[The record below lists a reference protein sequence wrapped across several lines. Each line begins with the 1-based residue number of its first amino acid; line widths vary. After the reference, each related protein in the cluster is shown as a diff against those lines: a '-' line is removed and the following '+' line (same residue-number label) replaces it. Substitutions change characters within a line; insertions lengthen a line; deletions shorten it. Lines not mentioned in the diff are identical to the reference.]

1 MEQMVYSFHLGSDK
15 NRKSISKSN
24 SKNNISG
31 TSSLSNNAIQ
41 NARQL
46 TKVDKHNYRKYDND
60 QNLIEIVRG
69 TSSLFEDVRNLYLKE
84 FEEARLE
91 YNKEQENKGRNDR
104 KITDYFKKISDNTK
118 NDLACEI
125 IIELGDKKYW
135 DTKDDKFKH
144 KMTNVFKEQLNDLQ
158 ELVPDFKIASAII
171 HYDETSPHL
180 HVVGVPIKYK
190 SKNGMSKQVGKGDVF
205 TRDSLRTIQDKM
217 RTLCIAS
224 FNKEYGL
231 NNILKKKEK
240 GRNKDI
246 NVKDMTN
253 YQAMKEELNKNKEAL
268 EIASKKS
275 SELDK
280 TTNDI
285 KDTINNLKK
294 APIVKNTYTIS
305 ESDRNK
311 IIDYVDKVQDTNK
324 DFKKT
329 EMLSVT
335 LNNVDTEL
343 QENREKIKI
352 LTENNKALT
361 LKVDTL
367 SKNID
372 NKNKE
377 IKELKNDNKHLQEM
391 VDYFKNLFRRLVK
404 FIKNKMFGKEKE
416 REDYWKVSKDMYE
429 HGIFS
434 DETIESI
441 KDDYV
446 WNKEN
451 DKHKDKGRDD
461 FEL

>member
-1 MEQMVYSFHLGSDK
+1 MSELSYSLHLSSDK
-15 NRKSISKSN
+15 NRKPS
-24 SKNNISG
+24 SKNMAKNNTSG
-31 TSSLSNNAIQ
+31 STSLSNNAIQ
-41 NARQL
+41 NAKQL
-46 TKVDKHNYRKYDND
+46 SRVDKHNYRKYDN
-60 QNLIEIVRG
+60 NSELIEIIKG
-69 TSSLFEDVRNLYLKE
+69 TTSLYEDVKNLYLEE

-280 TTNDI
+280 TTNDM

>member
-1 MEQMVYSFHLGSDK
+1 MSELSYSLHLSSDK
-15 NRKSISKSN
+15 NRKPS
-24 SKNNISG
+24 SKNMAKNNTSG
-31 TSSLSNNAIQ
+31 STSLSNNAIQ
-41 NARQL
+41 NAKQL
-46 TKVDKHNYRKYDND
+46 SRVDKHNYRKYDN
-60 QNLIEIVRG
+60 NSELIEIIKG
-69 TSSLFEDVRNLYLKE
+69 TTSLYEDVKNLYLEE

-180 HVVGVPIKYK
+180 HIVGVPIKYK

>member
-1 MEQMVYSFHLGSDK
+1 MSELSYSLHLSSDK
-15 NRKSISKSN
+15 NRKPS
-24 SKNNISG
+24 SKNMAKNNTSG
-31 TSSLSNNAIQ
+31 STSLSNNAIQ
-41 NARQL
+41 NAKQL
-46 TKVDKHNYRKYDND
+46 SRVDKHNYRKYDN
-60 QNLIEIVRG
+60 NSELIEIIKG
-69 TSSLFEDVRNLYLKE
+69 TTSLYEDVKNLYLEE

-171 HYDETSPHL
+171 QYDETSPHL

>member
-1 MEQMVYSFHLGSDK
+1 MNELSYSLHLSSDK
-15 NRKSISKSN
+15 NRKPS
-24 SKNNISG
+24 SKNMAKNNTSG
-31 TSSLSNNAIQ
+31 STSLSNNAIQ
-41 NARQL
+41 NAKQL
-46 TKVDKHNYRKYDND
+46 SRVDKHNYRKYDN
-60 QNLIEIVRG
+60 NNELIEIIKG
-69 TSSLFEDVRNLYLKE
+69 TASLYEDVKNLYLEE
-84 FEEARLE
+84 FEEARIE

-180 HVVGVPIKYK
+180 HIVGVPIKSK
-190 SKNGMSKQVGKGDVF
+190 NKNGMSKQVGKGDVF

-231 NNILKKKEK
+231 NNILKTKEK

-253 YQAMKEELNKNKEAL
+253 YQAMKEELNKNKETL

-275 SELDK
+275 NELDK

-285 KDTINNLKK
+285 KYTINNLKK

-311 IIDYVDKVQDTNK
+311 IIEYVDKVEDTNK

-329 EMLSVT
+329 QMLSVT

-352 LTENNKALT
+352 LTENNKALS

-367 SKNID
+367 SKNVD

-377 IKELKNDNKHLQEM
+377 IKELEQENKYLNEM
-391 VDYFKNLFRRLVK
+391 VDYFKNLFSRLVK
-404 FIKNKMFGKEKE
+404 FIKNKMFGKDKE

-434 DETIESI
+434 DDTIESI
-441 KDDYV
+441 KDDYI

-451 DKHKDKGRDD
+451 EKHKDKERDD
-461 FEL
+461 FEI

>member
-1 MEQMVYSFHLGSDK
+1 MSELSYSLHLSSDK
-15 NRKSISKSN
+15 NRKPS
-24 SKNNISG
+24 SKNMAKNNTSG
-31 TSSLSNNAIQ
+31 STSLSNNAIQ
-41 NARQL
+41 NAKQL
-46 TKVDKHNYRKYDND
+46 SRVDKHNYRKYDN
-60 QNLIEIVRG
+60 NSELIEIIKG
-69 TSSLFEDVRNLYLKE
+69 TTSLYEDVKNLYLEE

-171 HYDETSPHL
+171 HYDETSPHM
-180 HVVGVPIKYK
+180 HIVGIPIKYK

-294 APIVKNTYTIS
+294 ASIVKNTYTIS

-404 FIKNKMFGKEKE
+404 FIKNNMFGKEKE

>member
-1 MEQMVYSFHLGSDK
+1 MSELSYSLHLSSDK
-15 NRKSISKSN
+15 NRKPS
-24 SKNNISG
+24 SKNMAKNNTSG
-31 TSSLSNNAIQ
+31 STSLSNNAIQ
-41 NARQL
+41 NAKQL
-46 TKVDKHNYRKYDND
+46 SRVDKHNYRKYDN
-60 QNLIEIVRG
+60 NSELIEIIKG
-69 TSSLFEDVRNLYLKE
+69 TTSLYEDVKNLYLEE

-294 APIVKNTYTIS
+294 APRVKNTYTIS

>member
-1 MEQMVYSFHLGSDK
+1 MNELSYSLHLSSDK
-15 NRKSISKSN
+15 NRKPS
-24 SKNNISG
+24 SKNMAKNNTSG
-31 TSSLSNNAIQ
+31 STSLSNNAIQ
-41 NARQL
+41 NAKQL
-46 TKVDKHNYRKYDND
+46 SRVDKHNYRKYDN
-60 QNLIEIVRG
+60 NSELIEIIKG
-69 TSSLFEDVRNLYLKE
+69 TTSLYEDVKNLYLEE
-84 FEEARLE
+84 FEDARLE
-91 YNKEQENKGRNDR
+91 YNKEQVSKGRNDR
-104 KITDYFKKISDNTK
+104 TITDYFKKISDNSK

-135 DTKDDKFKH
+135 DIKDDKFKH

-180 HVVGVPIKYK
+180 HIVGVPIKYK
-190 SKNGMSKQVGKGDVF
+190 NKNGMSKQVGKGDVF

-224 FNKEYGL
+224 FNKEYGF

-253 YQAMKEELNKNKEAL
+253 YLAMKEELNKNKETL

-280 TTNDI
+280 ITSDI

-311 IIDYVDKVQDTNK
+311 IIEYVDKVDDTNK

-377 IKELKNDNKHLQEM
+377 IKELKSDNKHLQEM
-391 VDYFKNLFRRLVK
+391 VDYFKNLFSRLVE
-404 FIKNKMFGKEKE
+404 FIKNKMFGKDKE

-434 DETIESI
+434 DDIIESI

-461 FEL
+461 YEL

>member
-1 MEQMVYSFHLGSDK
+1 MNELSYSLHLGSDK
-15 NRKSISKSN
+15 NRKPS
-24 SKNNISG
+24 SKNMAKNNASG
-31 TSSLSNNAIQ
+31 STSLSNNAIQ
-41 NARQL
+41 NAKQL
-46 TKVDKHNYRKYDND
+46 SRVDKHNYRKYDN
-60 QNLIEIVRG
+60 NSELIEIIKG
-69 TSSLFEDVRNLYLKE
+69 TTSLYDDVKNLYLEE

-118 NDLACEI
+118 NDLACES

-180 HVVGVPIKYK
+180 HIVGVPIKYK
-190 SKNGMSKQVGKGDVF
+190 NKNGMSKQVGKGDVF
-205 TRDSLRTIQDKM
+205 TRDSLRIIQDKM
-217 RTLCIAS
+217 RTMCIAS

-253 YQAMKEELNKNKEAL
+253 YQAMKEELNKNKKAL

-275 SELDK
+275 NELDK

-305 ESDRNK
+305 ESDKNK
-311 IIDYVDKVQDTNK
+311 IIEYVDKVEDTNK

-329 EMLSVT
+329 EMLSIT

-352 LTENNKALT
+352 LTENNKALS

-377 IKELKNDNKHLQEM
+377 IKELKSDNKHLEEM
-391 VDYFKNLFRRLVK
+391 VDYFKNLFSRLVK

-416 REDYWKVSKDMYE
+416 REDYWKVSKDMHE

-434 DETIESI
+434 DVTIESI

>member
-1 MEQMVYSFHLGSDK
+1 
-15 NRKSISKSN
+15 
-24 SKNNISG
+24 
-31 TSSLSNNAIQ
+31 
-41 NARQL
+41 
-46 TKVDKHNYRKYDND
+46 
-60 QNLIEIVRG
+60 
-69 TSSLFEDVRNLYLKE
+69 
-84 FEEARLE
+84 
-91 YNKEQENKGRNDR
+91 
-104 KITDYFKKISDNTK
+104 
-118 NDLACEI
+118 
-125 IIELGDKKYW
+125 
-135 DTKDDKFKH
+135 
-144 KMTNVFKEQLNDLQ
+144 MTNVFKEQLNDLQ
-158 ELVPDFKIASAII
+158 ELVPDFKIASGII

-180 HVVGVPIKYK
+180 HIVGVPIKNK
-190 SKNGMSKQVGKGDVF
+190 NKNGMSKQVGKGDVF

-253 YQAMKEELNKNKEAL
+253 YQAMKEELNKNKETL

-275 SELDK
+275 NELDK
-280 TTNDI
+280 TTNGI

-294 APIVKNTYTIS
+294 VIKNTYLIS

-311 IIDYVDKVQDTNK
+311 IIDYVDKVNDVNK

-329 EMLSVT
+329 EILSVT
-335 LNNVDTEL
+335 LNIVDTEL

-352 LTENNKALT
+352 LTENNKALS

-372 NKNKE
+372 SKNKE
-377 IKELKNDNKHLQEM
+377 IKELKQDNKHLQEM
-391 VDYFKNLFRRLVK
+391 VDYFKNLFSRLVK

-416 REDYWKVSKDMYE
+416 RDDYWKVSKDMYE

-434 DETIESI
+434 DDTIESI

-446 WNKEN
+446 RNKKN
-451 DKHKDKGRDD
+451 DKHNEKDCDD
-461 FEL
+461 FEI

>member
-1 MEQMVYSFHLGSDK
+1 MSELSYSLHLSSDK
-15 NRKSISKSN
+15 NRKPS
-24 SKNNISG
+24 SKNMAKNNTSG
-31 TSSLSNNAIQ
+31 STSLSNNAIQ
-41 NARQL
+41 NAKQL
-46 TKVDKHNYRKYDND
+46 SRVDKHNYRKYDN
-60 QNLIEIVRG
+60 NSELIEIIKG
-69 TSSLFEDVRNLYLKE
+69 TTSLYEDVKNLYLEE

-324 DFKKT
+324 DFKKA

>member
-1 MEQMVYSFHLGSDK
+1 MSELSYSLHLSSDK
-15 NRKSISKSN
+15 NRKPS
-24 SKNNISG
+24 SKNMAKNNTSG
-31 TSSLSNNAIQ
+31 STSLSNNAIQ
-41 NARQL
+41 NAKQL
-46 TKVDKHNYRKYDND
+46 SRVDKHNYRKYDN
-60 QNLIEIVRG
+60 NSELIEIIKG
-69 TSSLFEDVRNLYLKE
+69 TTSLYEDVKNLYLEE

-180 HVVGVPIKYK
+180 HIVGVPIKYK

-205 TRDSLRTIQDKM
+205 TRDSLRIIQDKM
-217 RTLCIAS
+217 RVLCIAS
-224 FNKEYGL
+224 FNKEYDL

-253 YQAMKEELNKNKEAL
+253 YQAMKEELNKNKKAL

-275 SELDK
+275 NELDK

-285 KDTINNLKK
+285 KNTINNLKK

-311 IIDYVDKVQDTNK
+311 IIEYIDKVDNTNK

-434 DETIESI
+434 DETIDSI

>member
-1 MEQMVYSFHLGSDK
+1 MNELSYSLHLSSDK
-15 NRKSISKSN
+15 NRKPS
-24 SKNNISG
+24 SKNMAKNNASG
-31 TSSLSNNAIQ
+31 STSLSNNAIQ
-41 NARQL
+41 NAKQL
-46 TKVDKHNYRKYDND
+46 SRVDKHNYRKYDN
-60 QNLIEIVRG
+60 NSKLIEIIKG
-69 TSSLFEDVRNLYLKE
+69 TTSLYEDVKNLYLEE

-91 YNKEQENKGRNDR
+91 YNKKQEDKGRNDR

-135 DTKDDKFKH
+135 DTKDDKFKY

-180 HVVGVPIKYK
+180 HIVGVPIKYK

-205 TRDSLRTIQDKM
+205 TRDSLRVIQDKM
-217 RTLCIAS
+217 RTMCIAS

-253 YQAMKEELNKNKEAL
+253 YQAMKEELNKNKETL
-268 EIASKKS
+268 KIASKKS

-311 IIDYVDKVQDTNK
+311 IIEYVDKVQEINK

-372 NKNKE
+372 NKSKE
-377 IKELKNDNKHLQEM
+377 IKELKSENKHLQEM
-391 VDYFKNLFRRLVK
+391 VDYFKNLFSRLVK
-404 FIKNKMFGKEKE
+404 FIKNKMFGKDKE

-434 DETIESI
+434 DDTIESI
-441 KDDYV
+441 KDDYI

>member
-1 MEQMVYSFHLGSDK
+1 MSELSYSLHLSSDK
-15 NRKSISKSN
+15 NRKPS
-24 SKNNISG
+24 SKNMAKNNTSG
-31 TSSLSNNAIQ
+31 STSLSNNAIQ
-41 NARQL
+41 NAKQL
-46 TKVDKHNYRKYDND
+46 SRVDKHNYRKYDN
-60 QNLIEIVRG
+60 NSELIEIIKG
-69 TSSLFEDVRNLYLKE
+69 TTSLYEDVKNLYLEE

-171 HYDETSPHL
+171 HYDETSPHI

>member
-1 MEQMVYSFHLGSDK
+1 MSELSYSLHLSSDK
-15 NRKSISKSN
+15 NRKPS
-24 SKNNISG
+24 SKNMAKNNTSG
-31 TSSLSNNAIQ
+31 STSLSNNAIQ
-41 NARQL
+41 NAKQL
-46 TKVDKHNYRKYDND
+46 SRVDKHNYRKYDN
-60 QNLIEIVRG
+60 NSELIEIIKG
-69 TSSLFEDVRNLYLKE
+69 TTSLYEDVKNLYLE
-84 FEEARLE
+84 EYEEARLE

>member
-1 MEQMVYSFHLGSDK
+1 MSELSYSLHLSSDK
-15 NRKSISKSN
+15 NRKPS
-24 SKNNISG
+24 SKNMAKNNTSG
-31 TSSLSNNAIQ
+31 STSLSNNAIQ
-41 NARQL
+41 NAKQL
-46 TKVDKHNYRKYDND
+46 SRVDKHNYRKYDN
-60 QNLIEIVRG
+60 NSELIEIIKG
-69 TSSLFEDVRNLYLKE
+69 TTSLYEDVKNLYLEE

-180 HVVGVPIKYK
+180 HIVGVPIKYK

-253 YQAMKEELNKNKEAL
+253 YQAMKEELNKNKETL

-275 SELDK
+275 NELDK

-294 APIVKNTYTIS
+294 VIKNTYLIS

-311 IIDYVDKVQDTNK
+311 IIDYVDKVNDVNTNK

>member
-1 MEQMVYSFHLGSDK
+1 MNELSYSLHLSSDK
-15 NRKSISKSN
+15 NRKPS
-24 SKNNISG
+24 SKNMAKNNASG
-31 TSSLSNNAIQ
+31 STSLYNNAIQ
-41 NARQL
+41 NAKQL
-46 TKVDKHNYRKYDND
+46 SRVDKHNYRKYDN
-60 QNLIEIVRG
+60 NSELIEIIKG
-69 TSSLFEDVRNLYLKE
+69 TTSLYKDVKNLYLEE
-84 FEEARLE
+84 FEDARLE

-104 KITDYFKKISDNTK
+104 KLTDYFKKISDNTK

-180 HVVGVPIKYK
+180 HIVGVPIKYK
-190 SKNGMSKQVGKGDVF
+190 NKNGMSKQVGKGDVF

-275 SELDK
+275 LELDK
-280 TTNDI
+280 NTNDI

-311 IIDYVDKVQDTNK
+311 IIEYVDKVDDTNK

-329 EMLSVT
+329 EMLSVN
-335 LNNVDTEL
+335 LNNVNTEL

-377 IKELKNDNKHLQEM
+377 IKELKSDNKHLQEM
-391 VDYFKNLFRRLVK
+391 VDYFKNLFSRLVK
-404 FIKNKMFGKEKE
+404 FIKNKMFGKDKE
-416 REDYWKVSKDMYE
+416 REDYWKISKDMYE

-434 DETIESI
+434 DDTIESI

-451 DKHKDKGRDD
+451 DKQKDKSRDD

>member
-1 MEQMVYSFHLGSDK
+1 MSELSYSLHLSSDK
-15 NRKSISKSN
+15 NRKPS
-24 SKNNISG
+24 SKNMAKNNTSG
-31 TSSLSNNAIQ
+31 STSLSNNAIQ
-41 NARQL
+41 NAKQL
-46 TKVDKHNYRKYDND
+46 SRVDKHNYRKYDN
-60 QNLIEIVRG
+60 NSELIEIIKG
-69 TSSLFEDVRNLYLKE
+69 TTSLYEDVKNLYLEE

-253 YQAMKEELNKNKEAL
+253 YQAMKEELNKDKEAL

-280 TTNDI
+280 TTNGI

>member
-1 MEQMVYSFHLGSDK
+1 MSELSYSLHLSSDK
-15 NRKSISKSN
+15 NRKPS
-24 SKNNISG
+24 SKNMAKNNTSG
-31 TSSLSNNAIQ
+31 STSLSNNAIQ
-41 NARQL
+41 NAKQL
-46 TKVDKHNYRKYDND
+46 SRVDKHNYRKYDN
-60 QNLIEIVRG
+60 NSELIEIIKG
-69 TSSLFEDVRNLYLKE
+69 TTSLYEDVKNLYLEE

-311 IIDYVDKVQDTNK
+311 IIEYVDKVDDTNK

-335 LNNVDTEL
+335 LNNVNTEL

-377 IKELKNDNKHLQEM
+377 IKELKSDNKHLQEM
-391 VDYFKNLFRRLVK
+391 VDYFKNLFSRLVK
-404 FIKNKMFGKEKE
+404 FIKNKMFGKDKE
-416 REDYWKVSKDMYE
+416 REDYWKISKDMYE

-434 DETIESI
+434 DDTIESI

>member
-1 MEQMVYSFHLGSDK
+1 MSELSYSLHLSSDK
-15 NRKSISKSN
+15 NRKPS
-24 SKNNISG
+24 SKNMAKNNTSG
-31 TSSLSNNAIQ
+31 STSLSNNAIQ
-41 NARQL
+41 NAKQL
-46 TKVDKHNYRKYDND
+46 SRVDKHNYRKYDN
-60 QNLIEIVRG
+60 NSELIEIIKG
-69 TSSLFEDVRNLYLKE
+69 TTSLYEDVKNLYLEE

-118 NDLACEI
+118 NDLVCEI

-253 YQAMKEELNKNKEAL
+253 YQAMKEELNKDKEAL

-377 IKELKNDNKHLQEM
+377 IIVLKNDNNQLQEM
-391 VDYFKNLFRRLVK
+391 VDYFYYLFRRLVK

>member
-1 MEQMVYSFHLGSDK
+1 MNELSYSLHLSSDK
-15 NRKSISKSN
+15 NRKPS
-24 SKNNISG
+24 SKNMAKNNASG
-31 TSSLSNNAIQ
+31 STSLSNNAIQ
-41 NARQL
+41 NAKQL
-46 TKVDKHNYRKYDND
+46 SRVDKHNYRKYDN
-60 QNLIEIVRG
+60 NSELIEIIKG
-69 TSSLFEDVRNLYLKE
+69 TTSLYKDVKNLYLEE
-84 FEEARLE
+84 FEDARLE

-180 HVVGVPIKYK
+180 HIVGVPIKYK
-190 SKNGMSKQVGKGDVF
+190 NKNGMSKQVGKGDVF

-275 SELDK
+275 LELDK
-280 TTNDI
+280 NTNDI

-311 IIDYVDKVQDTNK
+311 IIEYVDKVDDTNK

-335 LNNVDTEL
+335 LNNVNTEL

-377 IKELKNDNKHLQEM
+377 IKELKSDNKHLQEM
-391 VDYFKNLFRRLVK
+391 VDYFKNLFSRLVK
-404 FIKNKMFGKEKE
+404 FIKNKMFGKDKE
-416 REDYWKVSKDMYE
+416 REDYWKISKDMYE

-434 DETIESI
+434 DDTIESI

-451 DKHKDKGRDD
+451 DKQKDKSRDD

>member
-1 MEQMVYSFHLGSDK
+1 MSELSYSLHLSSDK
-15 NRKSISKSN
+15 NRKPS
-24 SKNNISG
+24 SKNMAKNNTSG
-31 TSSLSNNAIQ
+31 STSLSNNAIQ
-41 NARQL
+41 NAKQL
-46 TKVDKHNYRKYDND
+46 SRVYKHNYRKYDN
-60 QNLIEIVRG
+60 NSELIEIIKG
-69 TSSLFEDVRNLYLKE
+69 TTSLYEDVKNLYLEE

-253 YQAMKEELNKNKEAL
+253 YQAMKEELNKDKEAL

>member
-1 MEQMVYSFHLGSDK
+1 MNELSYSLHLSSDK
-15 NRKSISKSN
+15 NRKPS
-24 SKNNISG
+24 SKNMAKNNASG
-31 TSSLSNNAIQ
+31 STSLSNNAIQ
-41 NARQL
+41 NAKQL
-46 TKVDKHNYRKYDND
+46 SRVDKHNYRKYDN
-60 QNLIEIVRG
+60 NSKLIEIIKG
-69 TSSLFEDVRNLYLKE
+69 TTSLYEDVKNLYLEE

-91 YNKEQENKGRNDR
+91 YNKKQEDKGRNDR

-135 DTKDDKFKH
+135 DTKDDKFKY

-180 HVVGVPIKYK
+180 HIVGVPIKYK

-217 RTLCIAS
+217 RTMCIAS

-253 YQAMKEELNKNKEAL
+253 YQAMKEELNKNKETL
-268 EIASKKS
+268 KIASKKS

-311 IIDYVDKVQDTNK
+311 IIEYVDKVQEINK

-372 NKNKE
+372 NKSKE
-377 IKELKNDNKHLQEM
+377 IKELKSENKHLQEM
-391 VDYFKNLFRRLVK
+391 VDYFKNLFSRLVK
-404 FIKNKMFGKEKE
+404 FIKNKMFGKDKE

-434 DETIESI
+434 DDTIESI
-441 KDDYV
+441 KDDYI

>member
-1 MEQMVYSFHLGSDK
+1 M
-15 NRKSISKSN
+15 
-24 SKNNISG
+24 
-31 TSSLSNNAIQ
+31 
-41 NARQL
+41 
-46 TKVDKHNYRKYDND
+46 
-60 QNLIEIVRG
+60 IEIIKG
-69 TSSLFEDVRNLYLKE
+69 TTSLYEDVKNLYLEE

>member
-1 MEQMVYSFHLGSDK
+1 MNELSYSLHLSSDK
-15 NRKSISKSN
+15 NRKPS
-24 SKNNISG
+24 SKNMAKNNASG
-31 TSSLSNNAIQ
+31 STSLSNNAIQ
-41 NARQL
+41 NAKQL
-46 TKVDKHNYRKYDND
+46 SRVDKHNYRKYDN
-60 QNLIEIVRG
+60 NSELIEIIKG
-69 TSSLFEDVRNLYLKE
+69 TTSLYEDVKNLYLEE

-180 HVVGVPIKYK
+180 HIVGVPIKYK
-190 SKNGMSKQVGKGDVF
+190 NKNGMSKQVGKGDVF

-253 YQAMKEELNKNKEAL
+253 YQAMKEELNKNKKAL

-275 SELDK
+275 NELDK

-305 ESDRNK
+305 ESDRTK
-311 IIDYVDKVQDTNK
+311 IIEYVDKVQDTNK

-391 VDYFKNLFRRLVK
+391 VDYFKNLFSRLVK
-404 FIKNKMFGKEKE
+404 FIKNKMFGKDKE

-434 DETIESI
+434 DDTIESI